1 MSNMNIPGNYAVC
14 IAGGSCPLAEQCLRA
29 LAYKQLA
36 QSPKQSVSI
45 SIVNPNNDEI
55 RYATEQ
61 CKQFRSSQP
70 KRYAKGM
77 THLYD
82 HITQHQIKAVRLQVE
97 HCFSSR
103 RVYYYSR
110 SGEMLISPR
119 IQKAI
124 AEIFRKNGIEEAPQ
138 FDDYVMDYDWHN

>member
-14 IAGGSCPLAEQCLRA
+14 IASDSCPLAEQCLRV

-82 HITQHQIKAVRLQVE
+82 HITQHHIKTVRLQVE
-97 HCFSSR
+97 HCFSRR

-110 SGEMLISPR
+110 SGDMLISPR

-124 AEIFRKNGIEEAPQ
+124 ADIFRKNGIEEPPQ
-138 FDDYVMDYDWHN
+138 FDDYIMEYDWRN

>member
-82 HITQHQIKAVRLQVE
+82 HITQHHIKTVRLQVE

-110 SGEMLISPR
+110 SGDMLISPR

-124 AEIFRKNGIEEAPQ
+124 ADIFRKTALKSHPNSTII
-138 FDDYVMDYDWHN
+138 

>member
-1 MSNMNIPGNYAVC
+1 M
-14 IAGGSCPLAEQCLRA
+14 AEQCLRV

-82 HITQHQIKAVRLQVE
+82 HITQHHIKTVRLQVE

-110 SGEMLISPR
+110 SGDMLISPR

-124 AEIFRKNGIEEAPQ
+124 ADIFRKTALKSHPNSTII
-138 FDDYVMDYDWHN
+138 

>member
-82 HITQHQIKAVRLQVE
+82 PHHPTP
-97 HCFSSR
+97 
-103 RVYYYSR
+103 Y
-110 SGEMLISPR
+110 
-119 IQKAI
+119 
-124 AEIFRKNGIEEAPQ
+124 
-138 FDDYVMDYDWHN
+138 

>member
-1 MSNMNIPGNYAVC
+1 MSNMNIPGNYTVC
-14 IAGGSCPLAEQCLRA
+14 IASGSCPLAGQCLRA

-36 QSPKQSVSI
+36 QSSKQSVSI
-45 SIVNPNNDEI
+45 NIVNPNNDEI

-82 HITQHQIKAVRLQVE
+82 HITQHHIKTVRLQVE
-97 HCFSSR
+97 YCFSSR

-110 SGEMLISPR
+110 SGDMLISPR

-124 AEIFRKNGIEEAPQ
+124 ADIFRKNGIEEPPQ
-138 FDDYVMDYDWHN
+138 FDDYIMEYDWRN

>member
-1 MSNMNIPGNYAVC
+1 MSNMNIPGNYTVC
-14 IAGGSCPLAEQCLRA
+14 IASDSCPLAEQCLRV

-82 HITQHQIKAVRLQVE
+82 HITQHHIKTVRLQVE

-110 SGEMLISPR
+110 SGDMLISPR

-124 AEIFRKNGIEEAPQ
+124 ADIFRKTALKSHPNSTII
-138 FDDYVMDYDWHN
+138 